1 MDYLIRRASFA
12 DASQIAQNNIAVA
25 WESEGMKIH
34 PETALAGVLSVLTDE
49 QKGIYRVV
57 EVNGKIVAQLMT
69 NVEWSDWRNR
79 PIWWIQSVYVV
90 PEFRKNGYFRL
101 LYEHVLAEAKVNQVV
116 SVKLYADKHNLPAIA
131 VYRALGMSDAHYSLF
146 EINI

>member
-12 DASQIAQNNIAVA
+12 DAPQIAQNNIAAA

-49 QKGIYRVV
+49 HKGIYRVV

-90 PEFRKNGYFRL
+90 AEFRKNGYFRL

-131 VYRALGMSDAHYSLF
+131 VYRALGMSDEHYSLF
-146 EINI
+146 EINL